1 MWSNGHMKL
10 IVLVVVLL
18 FILSSSWF
26 WHQKTVADQKKKAE
40 FCLQQSGEDLKK
52 VRVGLDNEM
61 NQQELDKVNQNF
73 QACLSSK

>member
-1 MWSNGHMKL
+1 MKL
-10 IVLVVVLL
+10 AIIAVI
-18 FILSSSWF
+18 ILGATSSWY
-26 WHQKTVADQKKKAE
+26 WHQKTIADEKKKAE
-40 FCLQQSGEDLKK
+40 QCLRQSGEDLKK